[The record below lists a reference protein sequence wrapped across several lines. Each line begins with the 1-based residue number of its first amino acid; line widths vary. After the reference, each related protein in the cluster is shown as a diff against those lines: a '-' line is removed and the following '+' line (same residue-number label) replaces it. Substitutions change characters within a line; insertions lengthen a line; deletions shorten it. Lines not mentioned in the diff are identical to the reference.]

1 MFETWRGPH
10 AFYAVIAAIGV
21 ILSSC
26 NDLPTSVGSEVVPGT
41 DTIYALSSLD
51 APLLSNDT
59 MSSVREPLVN
69 STYFLIGNTQND
81 QARVFMEFTNYP
93 DLGPDSAY
101 DVVSAD
107 LQMFPQDYRYG
118 DTSDR
123 SVSFTAYELKR
134 SWSANVTWDSIWTA
148 DGSTDFYS
156 TADAPVCTYSEQ
168 VTVPAD
174 SMIRVPFD
182 VDAVKRWM
190 VAGRDS
196 SLVKEVF
203 GFVLLPSNTSVIRQ
217 FRNLDGVVQVM
228 KLRVITKKRDTT
240 QALDTVFVE
249 SAVANF
255 VNTPEA
261 QAGELLVQGARIHRT
276 SFKID
281 LDSIPNNSVIVG
293 GTLRITVNDAASTY
307 GLFGRDE
314 VIAIRYS
321 PPIGSIIELSARD
334 DASGVYIFTNIGP
347 MLQLIRKYGG
357 PAELIIKPSGVYE
370 TWRMNRLH
378 IYGLNAADYLRPRVT
393 VAYTIPGVFDK

>member
-1 MFETWRGPH
+1 MFDLWRGHH
-10 AFYAVIAAIGV
+10 AFYAAIIALGL

-26 NDLPTSVGSEVVPGT
+26 NDIPTSVGSEVVPGT
-41 DTIYALSSLD
+41 DTIFALSSLD
-51 APLLSNDT
+51 APLLFNDT
-59 MSSVREPLVN
+59 TSSVREPLVN

-81 QARVFMEFTNYP
+81 QARVFVEFINYP
-93 DLGPDSAY
+93 DLGPDSSY

-123 SVSFTAYELKR
+123 SVSFSAYELKR
-134 SWSANVTWDSIWTA
+134 SWSANVTWDSIWAA

-156 TADAPVCTYSEQ
+156 TADAPVCTFSDQ
-168 VTVPAD
+168 VTVAAD

-196 SLVKEVF
+196 ALVKEVY
-203 GFVLLPSNTSVIRQ
+203 GVVLLPSNTSVIRQ
-217 FRNLDGVVQVM
+217 FRNLNGVLQVM
-228 KLRVITKKRDTT
+228 RLRVISKKRDSTA
-240 QALDTVFVE
+240 ALDTAYVE

-261 QAGELLVQGARIHRT
+261 QSGEFLVQGARIHRT
-276 SFKID
+276 SIQIN

-293 GTLRITVNDAASTY
+293 GTLRITVNNAPSTY

-314 VIAIRYS
+314 LLAVRYA
-321 PPIGSIIELSARD
+321 PPLGSIIELSSRGD
-334 DASGVYIFTNIGP
+334 SSGVYVFSNIGP

-357 PAELIIKPSGVYE
+357 TAELIIKPSGVYE

-378 IYGLNAADYLRPRVT
+378 IYGLDAEEYLRPRVT